1 MERYFSTAGPI
12 QADIHYHLPPL
23 ERLADEDL
31 LSLVAQRKYF
41 VLHAPRQTGKTSAL
55 LGLMALLND
64 SGDYRCVYANVE
76 AAQAARENV
85 ASGVVTICREVA
97 TRARDELDDPRLL
110 GWLGAELAGADPHGL
125 LAELLTLWARASD
138 RPLVLFVDEIDALVG
153 DTLISVLRQLRS
165 GYDKRPRGFPQSVVL
180 CGVRD
185 VRDYRI
191 HSSAEK
197 QVIAGGSCFN
207 VKAKSLRLGSFS
219 EEEMRRL
226 YAQHTEETEQRL
238 EEEALELAWGY
249 TRGQPWLVNA
259 LGYEVCF
266 ERQGVRD
273 RGLPVTAEA
282 MAAAKERLVESRATH
297 LHQLADKLTEARV
310 QRVISAL
317 LAGEHDRIGVPPDD
331 LEYVADL
338 GLVELRPRLRISNG
352 IYREVIPRE
361 ITWTTQASFWHR
373 TAWYVTPDHRLDM
386 QKLLAAFQEFFRENS
401 EAWLERFEYKE
412 AGPHLL
418 LQAFLQRIVN
428 TGGRID
434 REYGLGR
441 MRTDL
446 LVQWPTDPERGFLG
460 PVDKSVIELKVL
472 HKSLELTIEQ
482 GLAQTAAYVQRT
494 GAAEAHLVV
503 FDRRDDVPWDDK
515 VFVRQETH
523 DGLPVTV
530 WGM

>member
-1 MERYFSTAGPI
+1 VECFFNTAGPVR
-12 QADIHYHLPPL
+12 QDLHYLLPPL

-31 LSLVAQRKYF
+31 LRLIRQEKYF

-55 LGLMALLND
+55 LGLMELLNA
-64 SGDYRCVYANVE
+64 SGDYRCLYVNVE

-85 ASGVVTICREVA
+85 AAGLRTICEELA
-97 TRARDELDDPRLL
+97 SSARSFLDEPRLL
-110 GWLGAELAGADPHGL
+110 GWLDAELAGVDPHGL
-125 LAELLTLWARASD
+125 LARLLTRWSEASD
-138 RPLVLFVDEIDALVG
+138 LPLVVFLDEIDTLVG

-165 GYDKRPRGFPQSVVL
+165 GYHKRPRSFPVSVVL

-197 QVIAGGSCFN
+197 QVITGGSCFN
-207 VKAKSLRLGSFS
+207 VKAKSLRLGNFS
-219 EEEMRRL
+219 EDEMRRL
-226 YAQHTEETEQRL
+226 YAQHTEATGQPF
-238 EEEALELAWGY
+238 EEEALQLAWGY

-259 LGYEVCF
+259 LAYDVCF
-266 ERQGVRD
+266 ERQGLQD
-273 RGLPVTAEA
+273 RSLPVTAEA
-282 MAAAKERLVESRATH
+282 MEAAKERLVESRATH
-297 LHQLADKLTEARV
+297 LHQLTDKLSEPRV
-310 QRVISAL
+310 HAVISAL
-317 LAGEHDRIGVPPDD
+317 LAGEHGRIEVPPDD

-386 QKLLAAFQEFFRENS
+386 HKLLTAFQEFFRENS

-418 LQAFLQRIVN
+418 LQAFLQRVVN
-428 TGGRID
+428 AGGRID

-446 LVQWPTDPERGFLG
+446 LVKWPTDPDEGFLG
-460 PVDKSVIELKVL
+460 PVDKVVIELKVL
-472 HKSLELTIEQ
+472 HKSLEQTIEQ
-482 GLAQTAAYVQRT
+482 GLAQTAEYVQRT
-494 GAAEAHLVV
+494 GAAQAHLVV
-503 FDRRDDVPWDDK
+503 FDRRDDVTWDDK
-515 VFVRQETH
+515 VFVRHETH
-523 DGLPVTV
+523 DDLPVTV